1 MSECDPM
8 LCIPRVS
15 NEIKKKYIIEKIN
28 KLNWGIIKLLNEIPL
43 SKEKDYKRIMIKL
56 DWNTDDDTLRYKE
69 KIKNEEVIKVV
80 YDENSPWFWRINKFK

>member
-43 SKEKDYKRIMIKL
+43 SKEKDYKRLMIKL
-56 DWNTDDDTLRYKE
+56 DWNTDDETLKYKE

>member
-15 NEIKKKYIIEKIN
+15 NEIKKKYIIDKIN
-28 KLNWGIIKLLNEIPL
+28 KLNWGIIKLFNEIPL

-56 DWNTDDDTLRYKE
+56 DWNRDDKTLRYKE

>member
-15 NEIKKKYIIEKIN
+15 NEIKKKYIIDKIN
-28 KLNWGIIKLLNEIPL
+28 KLNWGIIKLFNEIPL

>member
-28 KLNWGIIKLLNEIPL
+28 KLNWGIIKLFNEIPL

-56 DWNTDDDTLRYKE
+56 DWNRDDETLRYKE

>member
-15 NEIKKKYIIEKIN
+15 NEIKKKYIIDKIN

-56 DWNTDDDTLRYKE
+56 DWNRDDETLRYKE

>member
-56 DWNTDDDTLRYKE
+56 DWNTDDETLKYKE

>member
-43 SKEKDYKRIMIKL
+43 SKERDYKRIMIKL
-56 DWNTDDDTLRYKE
+56 DWNTDDETLKYKE

>member
-56 DWNTDDDTLRYKE
+56 DWNTNDETLKYKE

>member
-1 MSECDPM
+1 MPECEPM

-15 NEIKKKYIIEKIN
+15 NKIKKKYIIDKIN

-56 DWNTDDDTLRYKE
+56 DWNTDDETLKYKE